1 MAVVGKNPIAE
12 GNFHGFLPVTVKALN
27 SYSKSFTSVD
37 RTKEKTVAGDRTK
50 TKTPPATEVS
60 RIAELLRAKILEQN
74 GLLTFRAKWPKLDA
88 SSNDLIQSRSGK
100 GVAGRKNEGKK
111 SEKKSEERK

>member
-50 TKTPPATEVS
+50 VKTPPATEVS
-60 RIAELLRAKILEQN
+60 RKAELLRFYSDTI
-74 GLLTFRAKWPKLDA
+74 PA
-88 SSNDLIQSRSGK
+88 SISFSRDIRMPSF
-100 GVAGRKNEGKK
+100 A
-111 SEKKSEERK
+111 